1 MGRTSRFKAVLLD
14 VGFTLTGYDPYTLA
28 GWAGDVGIKVGPEA
42 LLAAEAPLRRG
53 LGTSTFAFDTQEV
66 GQDDDAPLG
75 GGERFYFDM
84 LCLGLSG
91 KHRPAH
97 AGAFDERLVRRAARH
112 IWKEHLKE
120 NVFSRVLPGVP
131 EALDRLEGAGVRMVV
146 VSNSEGTVEAM
157 LRKVGLRPY
166 FREVL
171 DSEVEGVR
179 KPARDIFEMALAA
192 AGSLPRETLMVG
204 DSWPADVLGAHALGI
219 ESALVD
225 PFGVFP
231 VSGFSAPDVPRFPSL
246 LACVNACVLND

>member
-1 MGRTSRFKAVLLD
+1 MLLD

-53 LGTSTFAFDTQEV
+53 LGTSTCALDTEEV
-66 GQDDDAPLG
+66 GLDDDAQLG

-91 KHRPAH
+91 KHRPCMPCL
-97 AGAFDERLVRRAARH
+97 DERLVRRAARH
-112 IWKEHLKE
+112 IGR
-120 NVFSRVLPGVP
+120 NTSRKTSFRGFCPASPRPLTAWSGVH
-131 EALDRLEGAGVRMVV
+131 VVV
-146 VSNSEGTVEAM
+146 VSDSEGTVEAM

-204 DSWPADVLGAHALGI
+204 DLARRCFGDARFGHRIGAG
-219 ESALVD
+219 
-225 PFGVFP
+225 
-231 VSGFSAPDVPRFPSL
+231 
-246 LACVNACVLND
+246 